1 MYYKIAQFQTGQYNA
16 RWEPLPHPDEDSLP
30 NSTFRTEHSNHIPK
44 TGKPH
49 PDEYNLLNIFQ
60 TTPSKRLPI
69 HTQSQENRIR
79 RLKIEIK
86 FGRVVIFC
94 LRNWEKCLN
103 LQVRP
108 TVGVALCCRRN
119 GQGALW
125 EPP

>member
-1 MYYKIAQFQTGQYNA
+1 MKTAFQTTSSKQ
-16 RWEPLPHPDEDSLP
+16 PLPNNTFQTTPSNP
-30 NSTFRTEHSNHIPK
+30 PFRTEPPNYIQK
-44 TGKPH
+44 RGRQH
-49 PDEYNLLNIFQ
+49 PDEYNLLNETFQ
-60 TTPSKRLPI
+60 TEHTEHPI
-69 HTQSQENRIR
+69 PNHTQSQENRIR

-119 GQGALW
+119 GQGDLW